1 MSGFNFSDFANAL
14 SETKLSGVSFVG
26 QAKNWGTAT
35 EGMEIKHFFLL
46 WNRTKCFVDFAAKDL
61 IDAINKC
68 KTLDYLNLEGNTL
81 GVDAANGIAEAL
93 TKHPEFKQAL
103 WKDLFTG
110 RLKTEIPQALRS
122 LGNGMI
128 TAGANLAVLDCSDN
142 ALGPNGMTG
151 LVDLLKSRTCFS
163 LQVTC
168 ISFRIFSIPLFL
180 KQNSFHFW
188 VK

>member
-1 MSGFNFSDFANAL
+1 MTNVSI
-14 SETKLSGVSFVG
+14 SFV
-26 QAKNWGTAT
+26 
-35 EGMEIKHFFLL
+35 
-46 WNRTKCFVDFAAKDL
+46 AAKDL

-93 TKHPEFKQAL
+93 KNHPEFKQAL

-110 RLKTEIPQALRS
+110 RLKTEIPQALQS
-122 LGNGMI
+122 LGRGMI
-128 TAGANLAVLDCSDN
+128 AAGANLAVLDCSDN

-163 LQVTC
+163 LQVSC
-168 ISFRIFSIPLFL
+168 RNRIHG
-180 KQNSFHFW
+180 NSTHRNNVLSALSSPFQ
-188 VK
+188 K